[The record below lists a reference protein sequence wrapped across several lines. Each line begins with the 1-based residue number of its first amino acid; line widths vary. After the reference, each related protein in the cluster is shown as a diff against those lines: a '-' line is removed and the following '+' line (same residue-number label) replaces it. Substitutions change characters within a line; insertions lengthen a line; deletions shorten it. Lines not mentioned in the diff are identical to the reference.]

1 MEGQSSFFS
10 AMVVGEDPKSLMAP
24 FDAKLKVEPYV
35 KYEFSKADKYLQYAI
50 MSLKAVLAQKH
61 ELKLEE
67 HLIEN
72 IKGRISILKKV
83 TPFEYYQAITNGMEY
98 NKDGDALSDVN
109 PQAKWITCKEASNF
123 AIKLKLVDGT
133 EATSAKAEDIDW
145 SLMHKVNQD
154 VYRAA
159 WETVMEGKEPSNDEE
174 LLVYNNM
181 KNKTAYF
188 KKFVNKEK
196 YVSFS
201 TCYWNYAYVDENG
214 WVDINSSPSEYEWVE
229 GFYDKF
235 VANLKPTDKVT
246 IYECSTNNAI

>member
-1 MEGQSSFFS
+1 M
-10 AMVVGEDPKSLMAP
+10 
-24 FDAKLKVEPYV
+24 
-35 KYEFSKADKYLQYAI
+35 
-50 MSLKAVLAQKH
+50 
-61 ELKLEE
+61 
-67 HLIEN
+67 IEN

-98 NKDGDALSDVN
+98 NEDGDALSDVN

-174 LLVYNNM
+174 LLV
-181 KNKTAYF
+181 KQHEEQDSILQEVRQQGKICLLQHLLLELC
-188 KKFVNKEK
+188 V
-196 YVSFS
+196 
-201 TCYWNYAYVDENG
+201 C
-214 WVDINSSPSEYEWVE
+214 
-229 GFYDKF
+229 
-235 VANLKPTDKVT
+235 
-246 IYECSTNNAI
+246 